1 MPLTSECEASK
12 RILFLGL
19 SSQPGGAE
27 LQMLSLIDELDPARF
42 RAVIALAEDGPLS
55 STLRGLSHT
64 VAIVPSMG
72 ALLRGAPDRRTVIY
86 NAAALGPT
94 VAALRR
100 LVIEHSIDL
109 IHGYAE
115 ATVKY
120 AAILRLLTRRPT
132 LVTFLEA
139 RLPRRNWIH
148 QAGLAMAL
156 ANGVDTIISPSH
168 SAAAGLIDAGITAKK
183 ITVIHHGI
191 DLARFS
197 ATEEARLKARRYF
210 GICDAEP
217 LVGLGARFTRMKG
230 HDVLLK
236 AIASLRDRGRRIST
250 IISGKP
256 LFDGERVWHEEIHRL
271 ILALGLEDRV
281 TLIGW
286 LDELAPLYA
295 ASDVVVHPCTLPDTL
310 PLAVLEAMAAGR
322 PVVASRIGGLPELV
336 INDRTGLLVEPGD
349 HIALAD
355 AILELI
361 DDPEK
366 ARRFGSNARQRA
378 VESFDQ
384 RCYGTK
390 IMEIYDQHFAERQKE
405 CRPL

>member
-1 MPLTSECEASK
+1 
-12 RILFLGL
+12 
-19 SSQPGGAE
+19 
-27 LQMLSLIDELDPARF
+27 
-42 RAVIALAEDGPLS
+42 
-55 STLRGLSHT
+55 
-64 VAIVPSMG
+64 
-72 ALLRGAPDRRTVIY
+72 
-86 NAAALGPT
+86 
-94 VAALRR
+94 
-100 LVIEHSIDL
+100 
-109 IHGYAE
+109 
-115 ATVKY
+115 
-120 AAILRLLTRRPT
+120 
-132 LVTFLEA
+132 
-139 RLPRRNWIH
+139 
-148 QAGLAMAL
+148 MAL

-390 IMEIYDQHFAERQKE
+390 IMEIYDQHFVERQKE